1 MIVFPLIRSVGLKAA
16 TASSRVAMLPMF
28 VRSRPSRTRWTIS
41 PSWAP
46 MTQPFFAS
54 GRGIRQSKAET
65 CIWRDLVGFDH
76 QTSCVLSIIVD
87 EKAYPQTTLLL
98 QLNST
103 VRRRAV
109 E

>member
-1 MIVFPLIRSVGLKAA
+1 
-16 TASSRVAMLPMF
+16 
-28 VRSRPSRTRWTIS
+28 
-41 PSWAP
+41 

-54 GRGIRQSKAET
+54 GRSLKKIAPNTRLSLGLANT
-65 CIWRDLVGFDH
+65 VGFDH